1 MNKFC
6 SSPQLCVSK
15 MRSCRLG
22 VSGFFLLGVFVLLGN
37 WLYFIK
43 SGKDKGVDILI
54 SMALYS
60 HVVFFE
66 ELEEFF
72 LFRR

>member
-1 MNKFC
+1 
-6 SSPQLCVSK
+6 

-60 HVVFFE
+60 HV
-66 ELEEFF
+66 FF
-72 LFRR
+72 LKSWRSFFCFGVESSSC